1 MSPAAGVGNYP
12 SGKRIRNPP
21 HCPPSANGPP
31 GMTGLEGSSP
41 RAASGLRWRKMVAIA
56 DTLSVR
62 FAPAL
67 GVEAKTWSR
76 LGAWRRC
83 CTWLPPAHR
92 VRAARSAGACGFK
105 PDTTRPSL
113 SPNAES

>member
-31 GMTGLEGSSP
+31 GVTGLEGSSP
-41 RAASGLRWRKMVAIA
+41 RAASGLRWRKMVA
-56 DTLSVR
+56 DRQNPERPFRTCSRRGGEDLVLSR
-62 FAPAL
+62 SM
-67 GVEAKTWSR
+67 EAM
-76 LGAWRRC
+76 LHLA
-83 CTWLPPAHR
+83 PPARR
-92 VRAARSAGACGFK
+92 VRAARSAGACGYK

-113 SPNAES
+113 SPDAES